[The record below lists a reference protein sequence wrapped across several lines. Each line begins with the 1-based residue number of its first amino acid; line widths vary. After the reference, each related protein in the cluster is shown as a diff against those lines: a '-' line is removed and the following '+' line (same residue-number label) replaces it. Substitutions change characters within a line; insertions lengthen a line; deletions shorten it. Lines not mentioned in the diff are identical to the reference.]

1 MEQFH
6 GQSELLVQQE
16 LSAHFSLV
24 AMIRLF
30 TSHIEAGYRT
40 DPGKPTMQANFRTG
54 LRAVGQHLEGLFL
67 QYAATLGEML
77 RQILGAIAPC
87 RQWRR
92 PNRLLPTR
100 PPASRPANG
109 GPASLPRPPRRPD
122 GRETRREP
130 PEIPLSVN

>member
-6 GQSELLVQQE
+6 GQSELLVQHE
-16 LSAHFSLV
+16 LSAHFSLI

-92 PNRLLPTR
+92 PNRYYRRVPRKPTSKWR
-100 PPASRPANG
+100 SRKPAATATPA
-109 GPASLPRPPRRPD
+109 
-122 GRETRREP
+122 
-130 PEIPLSVN
+130 